1 MDVNELYATPVTGS
15 QHLLPNFERN
25 RIMGKAIKIIA
36 FPIAFILMISAPSL
50 WGQGYGTD
58 TQNVL
63 TPAAGGMAGV
73 SVARPQDVPSAIFGN
88 PASLAQFQGTQFCMG
103 GAWVEGYPTITNNGS
118 LNQLNPGQPFSVTS
132 RTQGFAVPAIGV
144 TQDLRTRG
152 IPGTFGLGLSGLSGL
167 GAEYRGRV
175 PENDPFNNL
184 SNEYMVLGINA
195 GAGFELTDRL
205 SVGASMTLGSGFEQL
220 GFTGPIVSSAMVN
233 AYALR
238 GSVGANYELND
249 CNTVGAYYQSKMNFN
264 YPLAI
269 RVGGV
274 YHDLRIDQPDT
285 FGFGWANR
293 SLMNGDLLLAADVY
307 YKLWDNA
314 ALYQDVFVNQWA
326 LAVGAQLTR
335 GQNKFR
341 LGYSYNSNPLDHN
354 VGTSL
359 DGFPIAQDQLRLF
372 QAASLA
378 TITQHRI
385 SGGIG
390 RSNFLVPNL
399 DLDLFA
405 GGLFPATDQFGNNG
419 VSVAAYY
426 IGLGLTWKYGP
437 CCTKSE

>member
-1 MDVNELYATPVTGS
+1 MSNTIRNAAI
-15 QHLLPNFERN
+15 LL
-25 RIMGKAIKIIA
+25 AIAAAIGPQVA
-36 FPIAFILMISAPSL
+36 L
-50 WGQGYGTD
+50 GQGYGTD
-58 TQNVL
+58 TQNVMM
-63 TPAAGGMAGV
+63 PASGGMAGV

-88 PASLAQFQGTQFCMG
+88 PASLSQFHGTQFCLG
-103 GAWVEGYPTITNNGS
+103 GGWVEGYPTVTNNGS
-118 LNQLNPGQPFSVTS
+118 LNTLNPGQPFSVTS

-144 TQDLRTRG
+144 TQDLRSRG
-152 IPGTFGLGLSGLSGL
+152 LPGTLGFGLAGLSGL

-184 SNEYMVLGINA
+184 SSELMVLGINA

-220 GFTGPIVSSAMVN
+220 GFTGPLVSSAMVN

-238 GSVGANYELND
+238 GSAGVNYELND
-249 CNTVGAYYQSKMNFN
+249 NNTVGAYYQSKMDFT
-264 YPLAI
+264 YPMAI
-269 RVGGV
+269 RVGGAF
-274 YHDLRIDQPDT
+274 HDLRIAQPDT

-307 YKLWDNA
+307 YKLWDSA
-314 ALYQDVFVNQWA
+314 ALYEDVFVNQWA
-326 LAVGAQLTR
+326 FAVGAQLTR

-359 DGFPIAQDQLRLF
+359 DGFPIAQDQLQLF
-372 QAASLA
+372 QAASVA

-390 RSNFLVPNL
+390 RSGFLVPNL

-405 GGLFPATDQFGNNG
+405 GGLFPASDDFGNNH

-426 IGLGLTWKYGP
+426 LGLGLTWKYGP
-437 CCTKSE
+437 CCQRPE

>member
-1 MDVNELYATPVTGS
+1 MNKTFKTTALALAIFFTFVSSPV
-15 QHLLPNFERN
+15 
-25 RIMGKAIKIIA
+25 
-36 FPIAFILMISAPSL
+36 

-63 TPAAGGMAGV
+63 MPASGGMAGV

-88 PASLAQFQGTQFCMG
+88 PASLSQFQGTQFCLG
-103 GAWVEGYPTITNNGS
+103 GAWAEGYPTVTNNGS

-144 TQDLRTRG
+144 TQDMRSRG
-152 IPGTFGLGLSGLSGL
+152 LPGTVGFGLAGLSGL

-175 PENDPFNNL
+175 PENDPLNNL
-184 SNEYMVLGINA
+184 SGEYMVLGIDI
-195 GAGFELTDRL
+195 GAGFEITDRF

-220 GFTGPIVSSAMVN
+220 GFVGPLVSSAMVN

-238 GSVGANYELND
+238 GSVGLNYELND
-249 CNTVGAYYQSKMNFN
+249 VNTVGTFYQSKMNFD
-264 YPLAI
+264 YPDAI
-269 RVGGV
+269 RVGGN

-307 YKLWDNA
+307 YKLWENA

-326 LAVGAQLTR
+326 FAVGAQLTR

-341 LGYSYNSNPLDHN
+341 LGYSYNSNPLNHN
-354 VGTSL
+354 VGNSL
-359 DGFPIAQDQLRLF
+359 DGFPIAQDQLQLF

-378 TITQHRI
+378 TINQHRI

-405 GGLFPATDQFGNNG
+405 GGLFPASDQFGNTS
-419 VSVAAYY
+419 VSVAVYY
-426 IGLGLTWKYGP
+426 IGIGLTWKYGA
-437 CCTKSE
+437 CCNKEEQSP